1 MNTLVRLSVEPTQT
15 RVLVT
20 QGTRDIGKAIL
31 PPSGSAHPRAT
42 ATLLEGLSLYM
53 NERLCVVLSVDEWS
67 ASSDSLG
74 ILDAFGHGERSVFRA
89 AGARGGKR
97 RPRFAVG
104 AICNLACQ
112 MGWRPRGRS
121 CFLSS
126 YPQHDAAP

>member
-1 MNTLVRLSVEPTQT
+1 MNTLVRLSAEPTQT
-15 RVLVT
+15 RVLIT

-74 ILDAFGHGERSVFRA
+74 ILDAFGHGERSVFYEH
-89 AGARGGKR
+89 ARRRKASRVMRLPGGDFR
-97 RPRFAVG
+97 DLR
-104 AICNLACQ
+104 Q
-112 MGWRPRGRS
+112 
-121 CFLSS
+121 LSWEW
-126 YPQHDAAP
+126 AP